1 MKRSLLTSI
10 LLLILLSATA
20 EPKRYAKA
28 RAEVL
33 SRGKGYYKDLFMDG
47 GIALSSRH
55 FLPANRFL
63 GLKMDYYASAR
74 TKNLTRQDTLLQTK
88 IFCGNENDTN
98 GWLLYPDGAPRFRM
112 IYVNGG
118 KAGNHARS
126 LGEEGRKAI
135 QAFVAAGGSYVG
147 TCAGAFIAAKGR
159 VIDSE
164 KRNTEIYWNLWPGY
178 VRSTSLIGKHA
189 TSMEIPKKSSL
200 LRYFDLGGDHLVEN
214 VRHNGGCLAYDGEVA
229 EIPKETEVLAR
240 YIFND
245 TKKVQIDNQASVWG
259 YKASEESGRV
269 ILCGSHPES
278 VTEGERL
285 EFMSAMMLH
294 AMDGNPTPKVKGVL
308 KEGEV
313 REMNKRTEDN
323 CPAYTRIG
331 DRQYHH
337 FELEV
342 PRKCKRAIITLEG
355 YKGENKFDLTLCA
368 KRGELAYHD
377 NTTHKSVARGC
388 KKSLTIDKPKAG
400 KWFVS
405 VFCETT
411 VLALNNKYGTHYS
424 GKVAVLNGVPY
435 KISVRYE

>member
-1 MKRSLLTSI
+1 
-10 LLLILLSATA
+10 
-20 EPKRYAKA
+20 
-28 RAEVL
+28 
-33 SRGKGYYKDLFMDG
+33 
-47 GIALSSRH
+47 
-55 FLPANRFL
+55 
-63 GLKMDYYASAR
+63 
-74 TKNLTRQDTLLQTK
+74 
-88 IFCGNENDTN
+88 
-98 GWLLYPDGAPRFRM
+98 
-112 IYVNGG
+112 
-118 KAGNHARS
+118 
-126 LGEEGRKAI
+126 
-135 QAFVAAGGSYVG
+135 
-147 TCAGAFIAAKGR
+147 
-159 VIDSE
+159 
-164 KRNTEIYWNLWPGY
+164 
-178 VRSTSLIGKHA
+178 
-189 TSMEIPKKSSL
+189 
-200 LRYFDLGGDHLVEN
+200 
-214 VRHNGGCLAYDGEVA
+214 
-229 EIPKETEVLAR
+229 
-240 YIFND
+240 
-245 TKKVQIDNQASVWG
+245 
-259 YKASEESGRV
+259 
-269 ILCGSHPES
+269 
-278 VTEGERL
+278 
-285 EFMSAMMLH
+285 MMLH

-342 PRKCKRAIITLEG
+342 PRKYKRAVITLEG